1 MTLTLLRADAR
12 RPLRPPPRP
21 ALSARRRH
29 RAMHKLARAIQYGL
43 SMPDSEAARQAR
55 LLADI
60 FGPQLGMDFNEPLQE
75 PQTLRILYK
84 VEGNAARP

>member
-12 RPLRPPPRP
+12 RPLRPPPRQTIT
-21 ALSARRRH
+21 ARRRQ
-29 RAMHKLARAIQYGL
+29 RAMNKLARAIQYGL

-60 FGPQLGMDFNEPLQE
+60 FGPQLGMDLDEPLQE
-75 PQTLRILYK
+75 PQTIRILHK